1 MTFYFLIFFI
11 NYIISFFSAKAKKV
25 TQELAHWCLTHEDIE
40 TQIYFTENKRW
51 KKGFIEESQKT
62 KKKENG
68 HTFTFT
74 PSQHTQRPN
83 PSYSLI
89 IFI

>member
-1 MTFYFLIFFI
+1 MRTLRRKSTSQKI
-11 NYIISFFSAKAKKV
+11 KG
-25 TQELAHWCLTHEDIE
+25 E
-40 TQIYFTENKRW
+40 
-51 KKGFIEESQKT
+51 KGFIEESQKT